1 MEQKFIRRKVYEK
14 LKKELRNEKYFLIT
28 GARQVGKTSIL
39 QQVESELNRRKLPVY
54 FIQLADPDVLDS
66 LNEDKDNLF
75 NYIPEPDDKPIF
87 VLLDNIHRLEKP
99 IEFVNYFYK
108 ELGEQLKLI
117 MTTSSKFYAE
127 DTEFLNKMD
136 VYPVYPLDLEEFLNF
151 KDAQNLVKEWFY
163 IRTQKDHKSY
173 RRKKLEKAFH
183 EYLTYGGFPEVVLSE
198 DFSEKEEILKNI
210 AATFVKEDMYEAHI
224 QNTDKLY
231 KLFNLLAYK
240 TGDLV
245 NMSELSVSLQLSI
258 TAVENYLGILERNF
272 HISMVQPFYAL
283 IKKELKKMPKIY
295 YNDLGLRNLMVKTF
309 LPVNDRLDREQLVEN
324 YVHSRLKM
332 LYKEEEI
339 LYWRTADGNEVDFVM
354 PDAEYK
360 GRAIEVKFFA
370 KEFRTSKYKKFAKTY
385 LDLPIEIRAFH
396 ADSNDQSILGL

>member
-1 MEQKFIRRKVYEK
+1 MEQKFIKRKVYDRI
-14 LKKELRNEKYFLIT
+14 KKELRNERYFLIT
-28 GARQVGKTSIL
+28 GARQVGKTAIL
-39 QQVESELNRRKLPVY
+39 KQLESELNRRKLPVY
-54 FIQLADPDVLDS
+54 FVQLADSDVLDS

-87 VLLDNIHRLEKP
+87 VLMDNIHKLEHS
-99 IEFVNYFYK
+99 IEFIKYFQT
-108 ELGEQLKLI
+108 ELGEQLKMI
-117 MTTSSKFYAE
+117 FTTSLKFYA
-127 DTEFLNKMD
+127 DDPEFTAMLD
-136 VYPVYPLDLEEFLNF
+136 IYPVHPLDLEEFLLF

-183 EYLTYGGFPEVVLSE
+183 EYLTYGGFPEVVLTE
-198 DFSEKEEILKNI
+198 DNTEKEEVLKNI
-210 AATFVKEDMYEAHI
+210 ATTFVKEDIYEAHI

-295 YNDLGLRNLMVKTF
+295 YNDLGLRNMMVKTF
-309 LPVNDRLDREQLVEN
+309 LPVNDRLDRGQLVEN
-324 YVHSRLKM
+324 YVHSRLRM
-332 LYKEEEI
+332 LYNEDEI

-370 KEFRTSKYKKFAKTY
+370 KEYRPSKYKKFSKTY
-385 LDLPIEIRAFH
+385 IDMPIEVRAFH
-396 ADSNDQSILGL
+396 ADQNDQSILGL